1 VPSLLV
7 FEISNQRIGD
17 NTAKAIADLLTEH
30 GCVLETLDLTCCE
43 FTGKGITV
51 ICKALSTNQTVKNLR
66 LGWNPLGREG
76 GLAVAEMLQQNTTL
90 ESLELCNTS
99 LDTAAIIHLYS
110 VLRDHPSLQNVDLQK
125 SLLYSRQE
133 DTTKHAAQ
141 MLCCNTVMNTL
152 NLAHSQVGDLG
163 ADVISKALF
172 RNNALRVLCLA
183 SNQIGMQEALFCFY
197 SIAIIH
203 IFFSVLFIDMGY
215 VCFCFS
221 LVFLHILSFTGGA
234 GGKAIGSLLKS
245 PDCSLFSLDLS
256 KNRLGD
262 QGGEAIG
269 DALAANTSL
278 KRLNLSSNQMGEDG
292 LSGVAKGMSIN
303 STLRVL
309 LLWGNNFPMDGCAP
323 DSGSCVAALD
333 ALLKGRFAH
342 LDVDVDI
349 KSYEVDGMIQIS
361 RS

>member
-1 VPSLLV
+1 
-7 FEISNQRIGD
+7 
-17 NTAKAIADLLTEH
+17 
-30 GCVLETLDLTCCE
+30 
-43 FTGKGITV
+43 
-51 ICKALSTNQTVKNLR
+51 
-66 LGWNPLGREG
+66 
-76 GLAVAEMLQQNTTL
+76 
-90 ESLELCNTS
+90 
-99 LDTAAIIHLYS
+99 
-110 VLRDHPSLQNVDLQK
+110 
-125 SLLYSRQE
+125 
-133 DTTKHAAQ
+133 
-141 MLCCNTVMNTL
+141 
-152 NLAHSQVGDLG
+152 
-163 ADVISKALF
+163 
-172 RNNALRVLCLA
+172 
-183 SNQIGMQEALFCFY
+183 
-197 SIAIIH
+197 
-203 IFFSVLFIDMGY
+203 
-215 VCFCFS
+215 VC
-221 LVFLHILSFTGGA
+221 ISFTGGA